1 MIAAGARR
9 AAILP
14 LALVV
19 LRAAIAVAL
28 IVGTLLLTIIV
39 DVVIVVLIVALAAL
53 MLLHARAVLVQHAK
67 IVIGE
72 LQVIFGVDAIPLHM
86 RVTRKILVFLV
97 ELFQIGRASCRAS
110 VCQYV

>member
-9 AAILP
+9 AAILT

-39 DVVIVVLIVALAAL
+39 DVVIVVLIVALPAL

-72 LQVIFGVDAIPLHM
+72 LQVIFGVDASPLHLP
-86 RVTRKILVFLV
+86 VTRAILVLPV
-97 ELFQIGRASCRAS
+97 ELIRMSPP
-110 VCQYV
+110 

>member
-9 AAILP
+9 AAILT

-53 MLLHARAVLVQHAK
+53 MLLHALAVLVQHAK
-67 IVIGE
+67 IVLGD
-72 LQVIFGVDAIPLHM
+72 LHVIFGVDAIPLHL
-86 RVTRKILVFLV
+86 RFTHEISVFFV
-97 ELFQIGRASCRAS
+97 SFFSIDPAP
-110 VCQYV
+110 VF